1 MIKNLI
7 GSMMNS
13 GEFDT
18 RRALG
23 DGVLSVRY
31 SVTVPKVN
39 NQIADSKAVG
49 ILESKS
55 EAVIAPPGMNSL
67 GIILVVLTLLGIAY
81 AFFAFLRK
89 KSFTED
95 EEGESV
101 LNDLTSKSTAKRGN
115 LPLDTDNSESMGL
128 NRLKQRNFTKLDGN
142 RSLTVV
148 TATNHD
154 SIELEPLEEE
164 KEYHDSEGLATGRE
178 RSHQPDWRELLSLVS
193 TSGVVLFG
201 ARTPENRAKKR
212 FLGEKYEEI
221 DLGNNGAPGDTPCST
236 ASSRWKDMAYA
247 IIEQRRVRR
256 ENSANGI
263 KREMLPQAPL
273 PPPPPPPPSNAYTAQ
288 ELLQLADLSHSNTA
302 QVLHR
307 SGPFNSWSPGKSPPT
322 SSGKHAFAYTK
333 QLTNAENLPKDFPED
348 KYAPVNGTGLRSSEK
363 KLIIALSNDSLHDKY
378 IPATV
383 IDLTHSENTLLES

>member
-18 RRALG
+18 KRALG

-31 SVTVPKVN
+31 SVTVPKVDN
-39 NQIADSKAVG
+39 VIADSKEVG
-49 ILESKS
+49 ILEPKS

-81 AFFAFLRK
+81 AFFTFIRK
-89 KSFTED
+89 KSSKEV

-101 LNDLTSKSTAKRGN
+101 LNDLTSQSTAKRGN
-115 LPLDTDNSESMGL
+115 LPLNTEHSESIRL
-128 NRLKQRNFTKLDGN
+128 NQVKQSNFTKLDGI

-148 TATNHD
+148 TSTNHD
-154 SIELEPLEEE
+154 SIEMAPLEVE
-164 KEYHDSEGLATGRE
+164 KEYHYSEGPATGGE
-178 RSHQPDWRELLSLVS
+178 RSHQPDWRELLSLVP

-201 ARTPENRAKKR
+201 GRTPENRAKKR

-221 DLGNNGAPGDTPCST
+221 DLGNNRALGDTPCST
-236 ASSRWKDMAYA
+236 ASSSWKDMAYA

-263 KREMLPQAPL
+263 TREILPQAPL
-273 PPPPPPPPSNAYTAQ
+273 PPPPPPPPSTAYTAR
-288 ELLQLADLSHSNTA
+288 ELLQLADLSHSDTS
-302 QVLHR
+302 QILHR
-307 SGPFNSWSPGKSPPT
+307 SGPFIPWSPGKSPPT
-322 SSGKHAFAYTK
+322 TSGKHATAYTK
-333 QLTNAENLPKDFPED
+333 QLTTAKNLPIGFPED

-363 KLIIALSNDSLHDKY
+363 KLIKAVSNDSLHDKY
-378 IPATV
+378 IPTTV
-383 IDLTHSENTLLES
+383 IDLTSSEDTLLVS